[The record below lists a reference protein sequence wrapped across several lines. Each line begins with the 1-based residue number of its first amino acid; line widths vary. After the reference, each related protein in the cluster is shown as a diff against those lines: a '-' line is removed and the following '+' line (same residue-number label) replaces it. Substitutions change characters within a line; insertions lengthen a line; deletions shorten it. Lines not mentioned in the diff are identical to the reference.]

1 MRGKRSTLTSEQRA
15 EVRRLVQLRVRLTDK
30 AIARQLGVSEAA
42 VRYAARQAKREAT
55 TCG

>member
-30 AIARQLGVSEAA
+30 AIARQLGVSESA
-42 VRYAARQAKREAT
+42 VRYAARQVRAQS
-55 TCG
+55 CP